1 VIMEEKQ
8 ILHVD
13 FATLRQSY
21 IEVKN
26 FLEKTT
32 KEKVENVDVL
42 IEKDLFL
49 SGLDNESLL
58 IAFIEK
64 YDIDFSKFDY
74 SKHFLS
80 EGELANG
87 FQVVLNIVFL
97 PLYFLFWLIKEFTF
111 DLIDLNKYL
120 IKIVKL
126 FSTNQRETRDMSFG
140 DLLTSYVNK
149 KYTLRNTTK
158 FVLHNPKLS

>member
-1 VIMEEKQ
+1 MEEKQ
-8 ILHVD
+8 ILHID

-21 IEVKN
+21 IEIKN
-26 FLEKTT
+26 FLEK
-32 KEKVENVDVL
+32 KSYKKVGNVNVQ

-58 IAFIEK
+58 IEFIEK

-80 EGELANG
+80 EGELVNV
-87 FQVVLNIVFL
+87 FQVFFNMVFL

-111 DLIDLNKYL
+111 DLINLNKYL

-126 FSTNQRETRDMSFG
+126 FSTNQRETFDMSFG
-140 DLLTSYVNK
+140 DLLTSYLNK
-149 KYTLRNTTK
+149 KYTLRDSTV
-158 FVLHNPKLS
+158 FVLK

>member
-1 VIMEEKQ
+1 MEEKQ
-8 ILHVD
+8 ILYVD
-13 FATLRQSY
+13 FTTLRQWY

-42 IEKDLFL
+42 IEEDLFL

-64 YDIDFSKFDY
+64 YDIDFSKFDF
-74 SKHFLS
+74 SEHFL
-80 EGELANG
+80 EEFELMSG
-87 FQVVLNIVFL
+87 FQVLFNMVLL

-111 DLIDLNKYL
+111 D
-120 IKIVKL
+120 
-126 FSTNQRETRDMSFG
+126 
-140 DLLTSYVNK
+140 
-149 KYTLRNTTK
+149 
-158 FVLHNPKLS
+158 

>member
-1 VIMEEKQ
+1 MEEKQ
-8 ILHVD
+8 ILYID

-58 IAFIEK
+58 IEFIEK

-74 SKHFLS
+74 SKHFLL

-87 FQVVLNIVFL
+87 FQVLFNMVLL
-97 PLYFLFWLIKEFTF
+97 PLYFLFWLVKESTF
-111 DLIDLNKYL
+111 DLINLNKYL

-126 FSTNQRETRDMSFG
+126 FSTNQRETLDMSFG
-140 DLLTSYVNK
+140 DLLTSYLNK
-149 KYTLRNTTK
+149 KYTLRSNVK
-158 FVLHNPKLS
+158 FVLQDS

>member
-1 VIMEEKQ
+1 MEKKQ

-49 SGLDNESLL
+49 SGLVNESLL

>member
-1 VIMEEKQ
+1 MEEKQ
-8 ILHVD
+8 ILYID
-13 FATLRQSY
+13 FATLRQWY

-42 IEKDLFL
+42 IEEDLFL

-64 YDIDFSKFDY
+64 YDIDFSKFDF
-74 SKHFLS
+74 SEHFL
-80 EGELANG
+80 EEFELMSG
-87 FQVVLNIVFL
+87 FQVLFNMVLL
-97 PLYFLFWLIKEFTF
+97 PLYFLFWLVKEFTF

-158 FVLHNPKLS
+158 FVLHNPKPS

>member
-1 VIMEEKQ
+1 MEEKQ
-8 ILHVD
+8 ILYID

-58 IAFIEK
+58 IEFIEK

-74 SKHFLS
+74 SKHFLL

-87 FQVVLNIVFL
+87 FQVLFNMVLL
-97 PLYFLFWLIKEFTF
+97 PLYFLFWL
-111 DLIDLNKYL
+111 
-120 IKIVKL
+120 VK
-126 FSTNQRETRDMSFG
+126 
-140 DLLTSYVNK
+140 
-149 KYTLRNTTK
+149 
-158 FVLHNPKLS
+158 

>member
-1 VIMEEKQ
+1 MEEKQ
-8 ILHVD
+8 ILYID

-58 IAFIEK
+58 IEFIEK

-74 SKHFLS
+74 SKHFLL
-80 EGELANG
+80 EGELANS
-87 FQVVLNIVFL
+87 FQVLFNMVLL
-97 PLYFLFWLIKEFTF
+97 PLYFLFWLVKEFTF
-111 DLIDLNKYL
+111 DLINLNKYL

-126 FSTNQRETRDMSFG
+126 FSINQRETLDMSFG
-140 DLLTSYVNK
+140 DFLTSYVNK
-149 KYTLRNTTK
+149 KYTLRSNLK
-158 FVLHNPKLS
+158 FVLHNC

>member
-1 VIMEEKQ
+1 MEEKQ

-158 FVLHNPKLS
+158 FVLHNPKIS

>member
-1 VIMEEKQ
+1 MEEKQ
-8 ILHVD
+8 ILHID

-21 IEVKN
+21 IEIKN
-26 FLEKTT
+26 FLEK
-32 KEKVENVDVL
+32 KSYKKVGNVNVQ

-58 IAFIEK
+58 IEFIEK

-80 EGELANG
+80 EGELVNV
-87 FQVVLNIVFL
+87 FQVFFNMVFL

-111 DLIDLNKYL
+111 DLINLNKYL

-126 FSTNQRETRDMSFG
+126 FSTNQRETLDMSFG
-140 DLLTSYVNK
+140 DLLTSYLNK
-149 KYTLRNTTK
+149 KYTLRSNVK
-158 FVLHNPKLS
+158 FVLQDS

>member
-1 VIMEEKQ
+1 MEEKQ
-8 ILHVD
+8 ILYVD
-13 FATLRQSY
+13 FTTLRQWY

-64 YDIDFSKFDY
+64 YDIDFSKFDF
-74 SKHFLS
+74 SEHFL
-80 EGELANG
+80 EEFELMSG
-87 FQVVLNIVFL
+87 FQVLFNMVLL